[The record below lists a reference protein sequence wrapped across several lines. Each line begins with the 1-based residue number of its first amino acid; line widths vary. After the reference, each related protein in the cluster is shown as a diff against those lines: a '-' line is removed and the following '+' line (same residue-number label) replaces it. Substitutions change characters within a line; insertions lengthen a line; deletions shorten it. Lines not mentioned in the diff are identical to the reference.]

1 MVSVKCPRCA
11 ADNDSLLA
19 ICFTCG
25 ASLSDLGPGSIIAER
40 YEILQQIGKGG
51 MGRIFKAYDR
61 TLGEVIAL
69 KVLRPE
75 FSQSEEMVKRF
86 RNEVRLARKISH
98 TNVASL
104 YEYGIYGE
112 LQYISMELLEG
123 PTLRHTLRTR
133 GRGLEWA
140 EAFGAVI
147 SLSAGL
153 KAIHDAGII
162 HRDLKTGNI
171 IVQAGVVR
179 LMDFGIAKGMVQKAG
194 APLTRVGTIMGTPQF
209 MSPEQCQAKKVDV
222 RSDIYALGIIGY
234 EIFTAQL
241 PFDDESPI
249 ATMMMQIKEK
259 PPFHIALKQG
269 LPDTM
274 VSVLRRALAKDPD
287 GRFAG
292 AAEFRRAVERA
303 RDQSRT
309 AFADRVSVGE
319 EPDRRRDPRSEV
331 AIGCK
336 LVVVGED
343 DRITDHEITLTE
355 NIGGGGARVRTGIR
369 GLRRGQLIDFEELGG
384 SRRARAH
391 RDQGSQARPADRLR
405 RARWLV
411 PGARRAVWLLDR
423 ARPTAARP
431 SEVRRQR
438 ARGSLEGAVPSRTL
452 AARVAS
458 LADAQRFVVRNST
471 TTTSPIG
478 RAVVGGKPSAPESSP
493 IVLFG
498 SRARTRLTFSGS

>member
-112 LQYISMELLEG
+112 LQSRCCAPSSPSPSSASATRFVWPARSATRTGTVSTGSCSTSQLLEG

-384 SRRARAH
+384 SFQARAELCGYSTGP
-391 RDQGSQARPADRLR
+391 DQLLRAHLRFVDSAPADL
-405 RARWLV
+405 
-411 PGARRAVWLLDR
+411 
-423 ARPTAARP
+423 
-431 SEVRRQR
+431 
-438 ARGSLEGAVPSRTL
+438 
-452 AARVAS
+452 
-458 LADAQRFVVRNST
+458 
-471 TTTSPIG
+471 
-478 RAVVGGKPSAPESSP
+478 
-493 IVLFG
+493 
-498 SRARTRLTFSGS
+498 